1 MSVPIIPKAENANK
15 GFHYTVTDE
24 QIKEH
29 RKLSVKEIFEWLEN
43 TSKFIY
49 EIQTPEER
57 ERMKTANNFYCH
69 KVGPGNIYFIAVFKK
84 GRGTVGEGAVS
95 PIP

>member
-1 MSVPIIPKAENANK
+1 MKHKIIPKAENYNN

-29 RKLSVKEIFEWLEN
+29 QKRSIKEIFEWLEK

-57 ERMKTANNFYCH
+57 KRMRE
-69 KVGPGNIYFIAVFKK
+69 IK
-84 GRGTVGEGAVS
+84 GK
-95 PIP
+95 

>member
-1 MSVPIIPKAENANK
+1 MSDLIIPKAENADK

-29 RKLSVKEIFEWLEN
+29 QKRSVKEIFEWLEK

-49 EIQTPEER
+49 EMQTPEER
-57 ERMKTANNFYCH
+57 DRIKLAKNF
-69 KVGPGNIYFIAVFKK
+69 
-84 GRGTVGEGAVS
+84 
-95 PIP
+95 

>member
-1 MSVPIIPKAENANK
+1 MKNKIIPKVENAHK

-29 RKLSVKEIFEWLEN
+29 QKRTVKEIFEWLEK

-57 ERMKTANNFYCH
+57 ERMRKAKAF
-69 KVGPGNIYFIAVFKK
+69 
-84 GRGTVGEGAVS
+84 
-95 PIP
+95 